1 MASINEKSAGV
12 TEFLKSN
19 NLVAK
24 VAFIILLIIVFLIL
38 FNLGVKLITYIVEP
52 SKSPFIIDGMINSQN
67 SYEIYQDPENEKAI
81 PIYRSYN
88 ERSGIE
94 FTWSVWVYIDSNIDN
109 NIDSANGTA
118 DNAIS
123 TTDTR
128 EYHVFSKGNY
138 DEEDSAACENAPG
151 LYIKYQEPSYKFVV
165 KMDTYGDTPAE
176 IEVENITLGKWL
188 NVMIRAKNNAIDVY
202 VNGTVIKQ
210 EIIETVP
217 KQNYNNIYV
226 TQDGGYQGNLSDLRY
241 FDYALNL
248 TKIHS
253 IVESGPNLEMADSNS
268 KSGHDIDPPYL
279 SFKWFLNQNSTSAL

>member
-1 MASINEKSAGV
+1 
-12 TEFLKSN
+12 
-19 NLVAK
+19 
-24 VAFIILLIIVFLIL
+24 
-38 FNLGVKLITYIVEP
+38 
-52 SKSPFIIDGMINSQN
+52 NSQN

-94 FTWSVWVYIDSNIDN
+94 FTWSVWVYIDSNIETSD
-109 NIDSANGTA
+109 G
-118 DNAIS
+118 
-123 TTDTR
+123 

-253 IVESGPNLEMADSNS
+253 IVESGPNLEMADSN
-268 KSGHDIDPPYL
+268 
-279 SFKWFLNQNSTSAL
+279 